1 MRRRSPSIARIRRSG
16 SISRAPAFTKADGIL
31 SMVLLRDVDVE
42 HRRIDA
48 LVAHPRRANRVAGFI
63 RARLPAK

>member
-1 MRRRSPSIARIRRSG
+1 
-16 SISRAPAFTKADGIL
+16 
-31 SMVLLRDVDVE
+31 MVLLRDVDVE